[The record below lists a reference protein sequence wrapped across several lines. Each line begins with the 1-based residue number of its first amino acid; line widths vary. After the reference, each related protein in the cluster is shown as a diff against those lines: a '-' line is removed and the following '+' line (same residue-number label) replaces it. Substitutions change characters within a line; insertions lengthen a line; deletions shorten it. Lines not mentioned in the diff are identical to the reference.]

1 MKEFPHCYSAD
12 AAAVVDADDVILTS
26 SGIPALGSAAPAQ
39 FGGPGDRWSPET
51 LIVAAIADC
60 FILTFRA
67 VARASTL
74 PWTALRCR
82 VTGTLDRIERVTQFT
97 AFDLRAELCVP
108 EGTDAEL
115 ARRAME
121 KAERGCLVANSLKA
135 PVHLHAQVV
144 TGQECPAESLP
155 ASAA

>member
-1 MKEFPHCYSAD
+1 MQAFPHYYSAD
-12 AAAVVDADDVILTS
+12 AAALADADNVILTS
-26 SGIPALGSAAPAQ
+26 TGIPALSSAAPAQ

-51 LIVAAIADC
+51 LIVGAIADC

-74 PWTALRCR
+74 PWTALRCK

-97 AFDLRAELCVP
+97 AFELHAELCVP
-108 EGTDAEL
+108 EGTDVAL
-115 ARRAME
+115 ARRAVE
-121 KAERGCLVANSLKA
+121 KAERGCLIANSLKA
-135 PVHLHAQVV
+135 PVHLHVEIV
-144 TGQECPAESLP
+144 NEGQCLATT

>member
-1 MKEFPHCYSAD
+1 MEFPHWYSAD
-12 AAAVVDADDVILTS
+12 AAAVADADNVMLTS
-26 SGIPALGSAAPAQ
+26 TGIPALESAAPAQ

-74 PWTALRCR
+74 PWTALRCKI
-82 VTGTLDRIERVTQFT
+82 TGTLDRVDRVTQFT
-97 AFDLRAELCVP
+97 AFELHVELCVP
-108 EGTDAEL
+108 ETVDVAL
-115 ARRAME
+115 ARRAAE
-121 KAERGCLVANSLKA
+121 KAERGCLIANSLRA
-135 PVHLHAQVV
+135 PVHLHVEIVNDSQCLA
-144 TGQECPAESLP
+144 T

>member
-1 MKEFPHCYSAD
+1 MKEFPHYYSAD
-12 AAAVVDADDVILTS
+12 AAAVVDADNVILTS
-26 SGIPALGSAAPAQ
+26 TGIPALSSAAPSQ

-51 LIVAAIADC
+51 LIVGAIADC

-74 PWTALRCR
+74 PWIALRCK

-97 AFDLRAELCVP
+97 AFELRAELCVP
-108 EGTDAEL
+108 EGTDGAL
-115 ARRAME
+115 ARRAAE
-121 KAERGCLVANSLKA
+121 KAERACLIANSLKA
-135 PVHLHAQVV
+135 PVHLHVQIV
-144 TGQECPAESLP
+144 TGEECLAESLP